1 MLFEKEIRPILATT
15 CVKCHGAKKQEGE
28 LRLDS
33 RAGLLKGGASGPAVV
48 PGKPDDSLLLE
59 ALRYE
64 DLEMPPKAR
73 LADKSVRA
81 FERWVQ
87 SGAAWPA
94 DDRVR
99 EASAGV
105 TAADRSWWAFQPLP
119 KDPQPPRH
127 ADDNWSANEL
137 DRFVFA
143 QLAQKQMRPAPLAAK
158 RTLIR
163 RLYYDVI
170 GAPPTPRE
178 IADFVADESPDAWP
192 RLVNRLLEDPRYGE
206 HWARFW
212 LDLVRYTESDGWNAD
227 AYRPHI
233 WRYRDFVVEAF
244 NSDKPYPQ
252 FALEQ
257 LAGDELP
264 GNDPVGLTAVG
275 FLRLGIYEY
284 NQRDARGHW
293 NDIMNE
299 MTDVAAD
306 VFLGVSVSC
315 ARCHDHKFDPFT
327 RSDYFQLRA
336 FFDPVVW
343 RDDLVAATDDQRAE
357 YEQALA
363 AWEKATSDVR
373 RRIEELKK
381 PYYDAKWK
389 LTVGKFPLDIQACFN
404 KPEEQR
410 DSWEQQMAY
419 LISRQ
424 FLEEGGGP
432 LKSIKK
438 EDKAKLDALQKELA
452 EFDKLKPKP
461 LPPLMTA
468 AAFSGAAA
476 PTHIPDG
483 PDDVM
488 RPGFPA
494 VLSDAKSSS
503 DKAGAEGVLRRT
515 DLAGWIGNPN
525 NPLTTRAIVNRIW
538 QQHFGRGIAQTPN
551 DLGQQGTLPTHPA
564 LLDWLAVTF
573 VRDGWSMKQL
583 HRRILLSKTWRQTS
597 DHPQAEQY
605 EQKDPSESLLWRAP
619 VRRLRAE
626 EIRDSLLQLS
636 GELQSQVGGPSVD
649 EKTPRRAIYVKRFR
663 NKTETFLHAFDAAPG
678 LKSVAT
684 RGTTTTPTQ
693 SLLLI
698 NGDYA
703 VGRSEKMAARLLS
716 SSPATAAEI
725 VRSAVVACWG
735 RPPTDRELKQS
746 LAFLASTDQTIPA
759 PDRLADFCHVLFNS
773 NEFLYID

>member
-1 MLFEKEIRPILATT
+1 MNTRLIVACCAIASTVVCGARVAQADPPTADLVLFEKEIRPILATT

-284 NQRDARGHW
+284 NQRDVETQWRE
-293 NDIMNE
+293 IL
-299 MTDVAAD
+299 AD
-306 VFLGVSVSC
+306 VTNVTGDVLLGLGLQC
-315 ARCHDHKFDPFT
+315 ARCHDHKYDPIPQ
-327 RSDYFQLRA
+327 RDYYRMQA
-336 FFDPVVW
+336 FFAPLLPRDSMPVGTVAQREKFLKKHNAW
-343 RDDLVAATDDQRAE
+343 AAATDEVRGQLHAI
-357 YEQALA
+357 EQPVLL
-363 AWEKATSDVR
+363 KHAT
-373 RRIEELKK
+373 
-381 PYYDAKWK
+381 
-389 LTVGKFPLDIQACFN
+389 G
-404 KPEEQR
+404 
-410 DSWEQQMAY
+410 
-419 LISRQ
+419 
-424 FLEEGGGP
+424 EG
-432 LKSIKK
+432 
-438 EDKAKLDALQKELA
+438 
-452 EFDKLKPKP
+452 FDKFITKIKT
-461 LPPLMTA
+461 M
-468 AAFSGAAA
+468 
-476 PTHIPDG
+476 IRK
-483 PDDVM
+483 
-488 RPGFPA
+488 RPG
-494 VLSDAKSSS
+494 
-503 DKAGAEGVLRRT
+503 
-515 DLAGWIGNPN
+515 
-525 NPLTTRAIVNRIW
+525 
-538 QQHFGRGIAQTPN
+538 Q
-551 DLGQQGTLPTHPA
+551 
-564 LLDWLAVTF
+564 
-573 VRDGWSMKQL
+573 
-583 HRRILLSKTWRQTS
+583 
-597 DHPQAEQY
+597 
-605 EQKDPSESLLWRAP
+605 
-619 VRRLRAE
+619 
-626 EIRDSLLQLS
+626 
-636 GELQSQVGGPSVD
+636 
-649 EKTPRRAIYVKRFR
+649 
-663 NKTETFLHAFDAAPG
+663 
-678 LKSVAT
+678 
-684 RGTTTTPTQ
+684 
-693 SLLLI
+693 
-698 NGDYA
+698 
-703 VGRSEKMAARLLS
+703 
-716 SSPATAAEI
+716 
-725 VRSAVVACWG
+725 
-735 RPPTDRELKQS
+735 
-746 LAFLASTDQTIPA
+746 
-759 PDRLADFCHVLFNS
+759 
-773 NEFLYID
+773 